1 MSLDV
6 DCVVKDLGKVA
17 RGIEERSGG
26 GAAGGLG
33 TGDGWGI
40 SDDGDV
46 SLLGTEA
53 NEGWWEVTGTDTE
66 AGNGEE

>member
-26 GAAGGLG
+26 GAAGGLR

-46 SLLGTEA
+46 SLSGTEA
-53 NEGWWEVTGTDTE
+53 NEG
-66 AGNGEE
+66 

>member
-17 RGIEERSGG
+17 RGIEERSDG

-53 NEGWWEVTGTDTE
+53 NEG
-66 AGNGEE
+66 

>member
-6 DCVVKDLGKVA
+6 DCVVEDLGKVVGGKVA
-17 RGIEERSGG
+17 GGIEERLGG

-46 SLLGTEA
+46 SLSGTEA
-53 NEGWWEVTGTDTE
+53 NEG
-66 AGNGEE
+66 

>member
-1 MSLDV
+1 MSLLDLVVIGRWLEIMSLDV

-46 SLLGTEA
+46 SLSGTEA
-53 NEGWWEVTGTDTE
+53 NEG
-66 AGNGEE
+66 